1 MMGHHFGVP
10 HHKELQRRIILAMLD
25 FLTAATRSGEIKMLP
40 LKWAT
45 ARREAIKIERKLGLK
60 ED

>member
-1 MMGHHFGVP
+1 
-10 HHKELQRRIILAMLD
+10 MLD
-25 FLTAATRSGEIKMLP
+25 FLTTATRSGEIKMLP

>member
-10 HHKELQRRIILAMLD
+10 HHKKLQRRIVLEMLD
-25 FLTAATRSGEIKMLP
+25 FLTTATRSGEVKMLP

-45 ARREAIKIERKLGLK
+45 ARREANEIERKLKLK
-60 ED
+60 EV